1 MKYPYPVM
9 YQNVYC
15 YDEMKRAEHMAVRET
30 VGWYLWTH
38 QIVEVTGKDATVFL
52 EKLFPKPIG
61 NLALSRE
68 RYTTMLDD
76 NAQIIDDVVVM
87 RMEEQ
92 RYWVSTLFRPDM
104 FVWFEAH
111 KGEWDVHWED
121 VTKKWEMYAVQGPKA
136 LEMVNALVETPVDGQ
151 KFFQILPN
159 RIDGIDVLINARASR
174 AKSWALKFTIRRTK
188 HPSRKRSCASLP
200 RSSAVVRSQNFRS
213 WRGRFRARRASTT
226 CEICATRIPMKSV

>member
-92 RYWVSTLFRPDM
+92 
-104 FVWFEAH
+104 
-111 KGEWDVHWED
+111 
-121 VTKKWEMYAVQGPKA
+121 
-136 LEMVNALVETPVDGQ
+136 
-151 KFFQILPN
+151 
-159 RIDGIDVLINARASR
+159 
-174 AKSWALKFTIRRTK
+174 
-188 HPSRKRSCASLP
+188 
-200 RSSAVVRSQNFRS
+200 
-213 WRGRFRARRASTT
+213 
-226 CEICATRIPMKSV
+226 

>member
-68 RYTTMLDD
+68 RYTTMLDT
-76 NAQIIDDVVVM
+76 NNGTIICKKGLLHPGDKI
-87 RMEEQ
+87 
-92 RYWVSTLFRPDM
+92 LLHGH
-104 FVWFEAH
+104 EA
-111 KGEWDVHWED
+111 V
-121 VTKKWEMYAVQGPKA
+121 
-136 LEMVNALVETPVDGQ
+136 
-151 KFFQILPN
+151 
-159 RIDGIDVLINARASR
+159 
-174 AKSWALKFTIRRTK
+174 
-188 HPSRKRSCASLP
+188 
-200 RSSAVVRSQNFRS
+200 
-213 WRGRFRARRASTT
+213 
-226 CEICATRIPMKSV
+226 ICAPKFI

>member
-87 RMEEQ
+87 RMEEE
-92 RYWVSTLFRPDM
+92 RYWVSTLFRADM
-104 FVWFEAH
+104 FIWFEAH
-111 KGEWDVHWED
+111 KGELDVHWED
-121 VTKKWEMYAVQGPKA
+121 VTKKWEMYAVQGPKS
-136 LEMVNALVETPVDGQ
+136 LEMLNSLV
-151 KFFQILPN
+151 
-159 RIDGIDVLINARASR
+159 
-174 AKSWALKFTIRRTK
+174 
-188 HPSRKRSCASLP
+188 
-200 RSSAVVRSQNFRS
+200 
-213 WRGRFRARRASTT
+213 
-226 CEICATRIPMKSV
+226 